1 MDTCPCCGSSE
12 YAGRAGYNTACAEC
26 GAVTDVNTG
35 QKIEMPLSF
44 AQTDVINL
52 TGDIIGDLVDPSD
65 YQGMGE
71 EPEDVGK
78 SEGME

>member
-1 MDTCPCCGSSE
+1 MDSCPMCGSE
-12 YAGRAGYNTACAEC
+12 YAGRAGYNIACGEC
-26 GAVTDVNTG
+26 GGVADANTG
-35 QKIEMPLSF
+35 QRIVMPLTF
-44 AQTDVINL
+44 EQADPIFL

>member
-1 MDTCPCCGSSE
+1 MVTCPNCGGTE

-26 GAVTDVNTG
+26 GSVTDVNTG
-35 QKIEMPLSF
+35 QKIVMPLSF
-44 AQTDVINL
+44 DQADQIYL
-52 TGDIIGDLVDPSD
+52 TGDIIGDLVDPAD

-78 SEGME
+78 PEGME